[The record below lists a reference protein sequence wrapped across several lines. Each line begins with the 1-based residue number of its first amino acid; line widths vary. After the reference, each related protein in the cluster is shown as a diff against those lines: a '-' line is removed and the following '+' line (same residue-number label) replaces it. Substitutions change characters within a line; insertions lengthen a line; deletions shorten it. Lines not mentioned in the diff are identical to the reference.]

1 MLKVSDRAELE
12 KGQEETKAL
21 LDQVA
26 REGARRMLIE
36 ALEAERDE
44 YVGRLRELRDEAGK
58 ALVVKNGYARPRE
71 IQLGVGPVEV
81 KAPRVNDRRE
91 GEKFTSRI
99 LPPYMRRSP
108 RLEEVLPWLYLK
120 GLSSG
125 DFGEALAALLGPEAA
140 GLSAST
146 IVRLKARWSE
156 EYEAWRKRSL
166 AGTECV
172 YVWADG
178 VHVPIRLEDDDLT
191 LLVMIGVRRDGRKEL
206 LALEEGYRE
215 SSESWASVLRDL
227 RRRGLGAPVLVIG
240 DGNLGLWKALRRVW
254 PGVHSQR
261 CWVHKLVNVLDKLPK
276 RLQPRAKQALH
287 EIMYAP
293 TRAEAR
299 AAIERFRAE
308 YAAKYPKAVASLEE
322 GGDELLSF
330 FDFPAE
336 HWQHLRTTNPIE
348 STFAT
353 LGLRRKKTR
362 GHGSRNAAL
371 GMAFKLI
378 ESAEKRWRRL
388 NAPHLV
394 ELIHAGVRF
403 EDGVERKSTAERYAA

>member
-44 YVGRLRELRDEAGK
+44 YVGRLRELKDEAGR
-58 ALVVKNGYARPRE
+58 ALVVKNGYARRRE

-166 AGTECV
+166 AEVECV

-178 VHVPIRLEDDDLT
+178 VHVPIRLEEDDLT

-227 RRRGLGAPVLVIG
+227 KRRGLAAPVLVIG

-254 PGVHSQR
+254 PGVRSQR

-299 AAIERFRAE
+299 AAIDRFRGE

-371 GMAFKLI
+371 AMAFKLI

-388 NAPHLV
+388 NASHLV
-394 ELIHAGVRF
+394 ELVHAGVRF
-403 EDGVERKSTAERYAA
+403 EDGIESKSTAERYAA

>member
-44 YVGRLRELRDEAGK
+44 YVGRLRELKDEAGR
-58 ALVVKNGYARPRE
+58 ALVVKNGYARRRE

-166 AGTECV
+166 AEVECV

-178 VHVPIRLEDDDLT
+178 VHVPIRLEEDDLT

-227 RRRGLGAPVLVIG
+227 KRRGLAAPVLVIG

-299 AAIERFRAE
+299 AAIDRFRGE

-371 GMAFKLI
+371 AMAFKLI

-388 NAPHLV
+388 NASHLV
-394 ELIHAGVRF
+394 ELVHAGVRF
-403 EDGVERKSTAERYAA
+403 EDGIESKSTAERYAA

>member
-1 MLKVSDRAELE
+1 MLKVSDGAEFE
-12 KGQEETKAL
+12 KEREETRAL
-21 LDQVA
+21 LDEVA
-26 REGARRMLIE
+26 REGARRMLIA
-36 ALEAERDE
+36 ALEAEREE
-44 YVGRLRELRDEAGK
+44 YVEGLRDLRDEAGQ
-58 ALVVKNGYARPRE
+58 ALVVKNGYARRRE

-91 GEKFTSRI
+91 GEKFRSRI

-108 RLEEVLPWLYLK
+108 QLEEVLPWLYLK

-156 EYEAWRKRSL
+156 EYEGWRKRSL
-166 AGTECV
+166 RAVECV

-178 VHVPIRLEDDDLT
+178 VHVPIRLEEDDLT

-227 RRRGLGAPVLVIG
+227 KRRGLGAPVLVIG
-240 DGNLGLWKALRRVW
+240 DGNLGLSKAMRRVW
-254 PGVHSQR
+254 PEARKQR

-299 AAIERFRAE
+299 AAIDRFAE
-308 YAAKYPKAVASLEE
+308 EYEAKYPKAVASLEE

-336 HWQHLRTTNPIE
+336 HWPHLRTTNPIE

-371 GMAFKLI
+371 AMAFKLL
-378 ESAEKRWRRL
+378 ESAAKRWRKL

-394 ELIHAGVRF
+394 ELVYAGVRF
-403 EDGVERKSTAERYAA
+403 EDGLERKSTAERDAA

>member
-1 MLKVSDRAELE
+1 MLKVSDGAELE
-12 KGQEETKAL
+12 KEREETRSL
-21 LDQVA
+21 LDEVV
-26 REGARRMLIE
+26 REGARRMLIA
-36 ALEAERDE
+36 ALAAERDD
-44 YVGRLRELRDEAGK
+44 YVDRVRELRDERGH
-58 ALVVKNGYARPRE
+58 ALVVKNGYARRRE
-71 IQLGVGPVEV
+71 IQFGVGPVEV

-91 GEKFTSRI
+91 GEKYTSRI

-108 RLEEVLPWLYLK
+108 QLEEVLPWLYLK
-120 GLSSG
+120 GLSTG

-166 AGTECV
+166 AEVECV

-178 VHVPIRLEDDDLT
+178 VHLPIRLEQDDLT
-191 LLVMIGVRRDGRKEL
+191 LLVMIGVRRDGTKEL

-227 RRRGLGAPVLVIG
+227 KRQGLGGPVLVIG

-254 PGVHSQR
+254 PETREQR
-261 CWVHKLVNVLDKLPK
+261 CWVHKLANILDKLPK

-293 TRAEAR
+293 TRAEAG
-299 AAIERFRAE
+299 AAIERFREE
-308 YAAKYPKAVASLEE
+308 YRAKYPKAVASLEE
-322 GGDELLSF
+322 GGDELLTF

-353 LGLRRKKTR
+353 LALRRKKTR

-371 GMAFKLI
+371 AMAFKLL
-378 ESAEKRWRRL
+378 ESAEKRWRKL
-388 NAPHLV
+388 QAPHLV
-394 ELIHAGVRF
+394 ELIYAGVRF
-403 EDGVERKSTAERYAA
+403 EDGVERNSTAERDAA

>member
-1 MLKVSDRAELE
+1 ME

>member
-44 YVGRLRELRDEAGK
+44 YVGRLRELKDEAGR
-58 ALVVKNGYARPRE
+58 ALVVKNGYARRRE

-166 AGTECV
+166 AEVECV

-178 VHVPIRLEDDDLT
+178 VHVPIRLEEDDLT

-227 RRRGLGAPVLVIG
+227 KRRGLAAPVLVIG

-254 PGVHSQR
+254 PGVRSQR
-261 CWVHKLVNVLDKLPK
+261 CWVHKLVKVLDKLPK

-299 AAIERFRAE
+299 AAIDRFRGE

-371 GMAFKLI
+371 AMAFKLI

-388 NAPHLV
+388 NASHLV
-394 ELIHAGVRF
+394 ELVHAGVRF
-403 EDGVERKSTAERYAA
+403 EDGIESKSTAERYAA

>member
-44 YVGRLRELRDEAGK
+44 YVGRLRELKDEAGR
-58 ALVVKNGYARPRE
+58 ALVVKNGYARRRE

-99 LPPYMRRSP
+99 LPPYLRRSP

-166 AGTECV
+166 AEVECV

-178 VHVPIRLEDDDLT
+178 VHVPIRLEEDDLT

-215 SSESWASVLRDL
+215 SSESWAAVLRDL
-227 RRRGLGAPVLVIG
+227 KRRGLSAPVLVIG

-254 PGVHSQR
+254 PEVRSQR
-261 CWVHKLVNVLDKLPK
+261 CWVHKLVDVLDKLPR

-299 AAIERFRAE
+299 AAIERFREE
-308 YAAKYPKAVASLEE
+308 YVAKYPKAVASLEE

-336 HWQHLRTTNPIE
+336 HWPHLRTTNPIE

-371 GMAFKLI
+371 AMGFKLI

-388 NAPHLV
+388 KAPHLV
-394 ELIHAGVRF
+394 ELVYAGIRF
-403 EDGVERKSTAERYAA
+403 EDGIERKSTAERYAA

>member
-1 MLKVSDRAELE
+1 
-12 KGQEETKAL
+12 
-21 LDQVA
+21 
-26 REGARRMLIE
+26 MLIE

-81 KAPRVNDRRE
+81 KSPRVNDRRE

-99 LPPYMRRSP
+99 LPPYLRRSP

-166 AGTECV
+166 VEVECA

-178 VHVPIRLEDDDLT
+178 VHVPIRLEQDDLT

-227 RRRGLGAPVLVIG
+227 KRRGLGAPVLVIG

-254 PGVHSQR
+254 PEVRSQR

-276 RLQPRAKQALH
+276 RLQPRAKRALH

-299 AAIERFRAE
+299 AAIERFREE
-308 YAAKYPKAVASLEE
+308 YAAKYAKAVASLEE

-336 HWQHLRTTNPIE
+336 HWQHLRTTNPVE

-394 ELIHAGVRF
+394 ELVYAGIRF
-403 EDGVERKSTAERYAA
+403 EDGIERKSTAERYAA